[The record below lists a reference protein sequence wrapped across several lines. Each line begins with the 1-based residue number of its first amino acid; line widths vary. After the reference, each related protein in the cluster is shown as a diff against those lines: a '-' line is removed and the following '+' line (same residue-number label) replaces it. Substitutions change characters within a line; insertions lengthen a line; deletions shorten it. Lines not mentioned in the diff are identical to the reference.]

1 VEGAAA
7 LVPRAGK
14 GVGVKPWR
22 RGVRALVLDTDD
34 RILLVHFEFPPF
46 PWTPPGGGMD
56 PGETDEVA
64 LRRELAE
71 ELGLDDFELGPLLW
85 RREHEFDMALH
96 FRGQRDNCYLVR
108 VEPFEPAPRVDLA
121 AEHVMEI
128 RWWTADELRRSREVF
143 GPRRLPELVGDLL
156 ESGAP
161 PAPLELEI

>member
-1 VEGAAA
+1 
-7 LVPRAGK
+7 
-14 GVGVKPWR
+14 
-22 RGVRALVLDTDD
+22 
-34 RILLVHFEFPPF
+34 
-46 PWTPPGGGMD
+46 MD

-85 RREHEFDMALH
+85 RREHEFDMALN

-161 PAPLELEI
+161 PAPLELEN